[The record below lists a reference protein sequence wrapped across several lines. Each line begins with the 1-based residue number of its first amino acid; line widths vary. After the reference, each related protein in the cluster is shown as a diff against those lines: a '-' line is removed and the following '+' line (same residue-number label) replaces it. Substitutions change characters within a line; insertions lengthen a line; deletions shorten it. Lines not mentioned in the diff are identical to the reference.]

1 MERDANAR
9 KVFRVA
15 PLCAVVLLAFGSSA
29 AVADESAASNDGL
42 LKFANVRVVNAAAP
56 VASTVS
62 STQAGMR
69 TFKDSVT
76 GELRGPTAEEMQAVA
91 AETPAARTRG
101 MYQFTSSSHGGIGA
115 TLDESF
121 MQYSVVARQADGSMS
136 EVCVTGAD
144 KAAEI
149 VANPELIK
157 AAPKEA
163 LNVR

>member
-15 PLCAVVLLAFGSSA
+15 PLCAVVVLAFGSSA
-29 AVADESAASNDGL
+29 AMADEPAAGNDGV
-42 LKFANVRVVNAAAP
+42 LKFANVRVVNATTP

-76 GELRGPTAEEMQAVA
+76 GQLRGPTAEEMQAVA
-91 AETPAARTRG
+91 AEAPAVRTRG
-101 MYQFTSSSHGGIGA
+101 MFQFASRSGGIGA

-121 MQYSVVARQADGSMS
+121 LQYSVVARQADGSLT
-136 EVCVTGAD
+136 EACVMGVD
-144 KAAEI
+144 KASEI

-157 AAPKEA
+157 SVPKEA

>member
-9 KVFRVA
+9 MVFRVV
-15 PLCAVVLLAFGSSA
+15 PLCAAVVLAFGSSA
-29 AVADESAASNDGL
+29 AMADEPAAGSDGL
-42 LKFANVRVVNAAAP
+42 LKFSNVRVVNAQAP

-76 GELRGPTAEEMQAVA
+76 GQLRGPTPEEMQAVA
-91 AETPAARTRG
+91 SETPVINTR
-101 MYQFTSSSHGGIGA
+101 MYQFASRNGGVGA

-121 MQYSVVARQADGSMS
+121 LQYSVVARQADGSLT
-136 EVCVTGAD
+136 EACVTGAD
-144 KAAEI
+144 KANEI
-149 VANPELIK
+149 IANPELIK
-157 AAPKEA
+157 SVPKET

>member
-9 KVFRVA
+9 QVFRVA
-15 PLCAVVLLAFGSSA
+15 PLCAVVLLAFASSA
-29 AVADESAASNDGL
+29 AMADEPAAGSDGL
-42 LKFANVRVVNAAAP
+42 LQFSNVRVVNAPSP

-76 GELRGPTAEEMQAVA
+76 GQLRGPTAEEMQAVA
-91 AETPAARTRG
+91 AETPAVHTR
-101 MYQFTSSSHGGIGA
+101 MFQFASRNGGIGA

-121 MQYSVVARQADGSMS
+121 LQYSVVARQADGSLT
-136 EVCVTGAD
+136 EACVTGVD
-144 KAAEI
+144 KASEI

-157 AAPKEA
+157 SVPKEA